1 MQKTAY
7 ILATCKRCIDMLKQ
21 QASVAKQDE
30 KFLGGTHILD
40 RGQDHF
46 LFCFFL
52 QKEVMIAEY
61 SISILGNN
69 QPSLP
74 CVMKHRPTREH
85 RGAASCIHV
94 LSRYLGEEL
103 SLEQAEGA
111 QTYFKRLEDCLK

>member
-7 ILATCKRCIDMLKQ
+7 VLAACKQCIDMLKQ

-30 KFLGGTHILD
+30 KFLSGTHVLV
-40 RGQDHF
+40 REHDHF
-46 LFCFFL
+46 LFCFIL
-52 QKEVMIAEY
+52 QNELMIAEY
-61 SISILGNN
+61 PISILGNN

-74 CVMKHRPTREH
+74 CVMKHRPTRQH
-85 RGAASCIHV
+85 RGAVSCIHV